1 MSESN
6 GTTTKAPE
14 WPSNVLHLIL
24 DRGELF
30 RSMARDREEYAEV
43 EAAYATARANRT
55 AAQKVLDDRR
65 RARFA
70 AIEAI
75 EVKLKAAIV
84 AEAKR
89 LGQVPQSIIL
99 SGYDTAFMVESDG
112 DLTEYQQVN
121 AIKVAIPAT
130 PEATPD
136 EFPEPD
142 DDEDDDFDWDPE
154 DRVGL
159 VEPIA
164 RAVTD
169 AELEES
175 AAYEAISDLIG
186 VDAAEA
192 WRSLNTPLNG
202 NAAAQGRPVADA
214 VTDLTPD
221 EDGFVP
227 ASALGAM
234 RDAAMTAAAAA
245 QGFNVMDNEIG

>member
-1 MSESN
+1 MSEGN
-6 GTTTKAPE
+6 GATTNTTTKAPE

-30 RSMARDREEYAEV
+30 RSMARDREEYAEI

-65 RARFA
+65 RAKFA
-70 AIEAI
+70 VIEAI
-75 EVKLKAAIV
+75 EARLKAAIV

-99 SGYDTAFMVESDG
+99 SGYDTAFMIEADG

-130 PEATPD
+130 PETTPD

-142 DDEDDDFDWDPE
+142 DDDDDFDWDE
-154 DRVGL
+154 DDRVGL

-169 AELEES
+169 ADLEES

-192 WRSLNTPLNG
+192 WRNLNTPLNG

-221 EDGFVP
+221 DFTP

-234 RDAAMTAAAAA
+234 HAAAAA
-245 QGFNVMDNEIG
+245 QGFNAMDNEIG